1 MFERASSCEIID
13 WVGATL
19 WSGAAFLVMLLA
31 LVAIA
36 SIIDRMLKMRR
47 PQRPLSS

>member
-1 MFERASSCEIID
+1 MFERASSCEIIG
-13 WVGATL
+13 WIGATL

-36 SIIDRMLKMRR
+36 SLVDRMLKMRG
-47 PQRPLSS
+47 PQPPFSS

>member
-1 MFERASSCEIID
+1 MWERALTCDIASWI
-13 WVGATL
+13 GATL

-36 SIIDRMLKMRR
+36 ALVDRMLQARR
-47 PQRPLSS
+47 PHRPLS